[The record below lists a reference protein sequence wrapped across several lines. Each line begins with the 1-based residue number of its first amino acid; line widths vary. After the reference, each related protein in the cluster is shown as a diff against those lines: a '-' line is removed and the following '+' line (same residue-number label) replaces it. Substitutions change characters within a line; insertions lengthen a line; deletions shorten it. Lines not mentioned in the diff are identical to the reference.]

1 MYYPRGDHDS
11 IYRSN
16 HIHGFIF
23 FLQYNFD
30 WFGQLQEF
38 AVIIIWSPVVIQR
51 DRVISMTP
59 NFKIFQYVLM
69 IKISDSSYFP
79 TLFLRY

>member
-1 MYYPRGDHDS
+1 MTVYIDRTIYMDS
-11 IYRSN
+11 
-16 HIHGFIF
+16 FF

-51 DRVISMTP
+51 DRVISMTT